1 MNQELENLIR
11 KHYQENFANKKI
23 VPGKN
28 TIPASGKFFG
38 AEELV
43 AMTQAVLEGWWTEGR
58 YAEEFENKFA
68 GWLGVKY
75 CTTTNSGSSAN
86 LIAVAALTSF
96 RLGEKRLKPGDEVI
110 TIAAGFPTTV
120 NPLIVNQL
128 VPVFV
133 DIEIETLNIKADDLE
148 KAVSQKTKAV
158 ILPHNIG
165 NAFNLKAVKALCE
178 KRQLWLIED
187 CCDALGTTYDG
198 KLVGTFGDLAT
209 FSFYA
214 GHHMAMGEGGAV
226 VTSDEFLNRIVRSV
240 RDWGRDCQCKTG
252 HDNTCGKRFVWKLG
266 DLPEGYDHKFIFSEI
281 GYNLR
286 ITDIQA
292 ALGLVQ
298 LEKLP
303 IFTQRRKDNFSY
315 LLNKLKEFEKYFILP
330 KAENLSEPSWFGFY
344 LTLKPNCPFKRFD
357 LVQFLETNKILTR
370 LILAGNLCRQPYF
383 LNYNVKYRKA
393 DNLANTDIVMNNSFW
408 VGCYHGLNKEH
419 MEYIYQNIKKF
430 IDQYDDR

>member
-11 KHYQENFANKKI
+11 KHYQENFAENKI

-28 TIPASGKFFG
+28 TIPASGKSFG
-38 AEELV
+38 AEEMI
-43 AMTQAVLEGWWTEGR
+43 AMTEAVLEGWWTAGHFTQD
-58 YAEEFENKFA
+58 FENKFA
-68 GWLGVKY
+68 EWLGVKY
-75 CTTTNSGSSAN
+75 CATTNSGSSAN
-86 LIAVAALTSF
+86 LLAAAALTSF

-128 VPVFV
+128 IPVFI
-133 DIEIETLNIKADDLE
+133 DIEIETLNIKVDDLE
-148 KAVSQKTKAV
+148 KAVGEKTKAV

-165 NAFNLKAVKALCE
+165 NAFNLKAIKALCE
-178 KRQLWLIED
+178 KYQLWLIED

-214 GHHMAMGEGGAV
+214 GHHLAMGEGGAV
-226 VTSDEFLNRIVRSV
+226 VTGDEQLNRIVRSV
-240 RDWGRDCQCKTG
+240 RDWGRDCQCETG
-252 HDNTCGKRFVWKLG
+252 HDNTCQKRFAWKLG

-298 LEKLP
+298 LKK
-303 IFTQRRKDNFSY
+303 IADFTQKRKDNFKY
-315 LLNKLKEFEKYFILP
+315 LFGRLKEFERYFILP
-330 KAENLSEPSWFGFY
+330 KAENLSDPSWFGFY
-344 LTLKPNCPFKRFD
+344 LTLKPDCPFKRFD
-357 LVQFLETNKILTR
+357 LIQFLESHKILTR

-383 LNYNVKYRKA
+383 LNYDVKYRKA

-408 VGCYHGLNKEH
+408 VGCYHGLGEEQ
-419 MEYIYQNIKKF
+419 MEYIYQIIKKF
-430 IDQYDDR
+430 INQYADQ